1 MKLSTENV
9 STHLVDKNCLTFTG
23 KYVRK
28 LKIDELPQLFN
39 VLFGSMS
46 LVGPRPNLLLQYN
59 VIAEREKL
67 NVYRSK
73 PGITGLSQI
82 RKIDMSTPL
91 LLATSDNEMIST
103 LGVKDYFKFIVFTLI
118 GKGFGD
124 VVK

>member
-1 MKLSTENV
+1 M
-9 STHLVDKNCLTFTG
+9 
-23 KYVRK
+23 
-28 LKIDELPQLFN
+28 
-39 VLFGSMS
+39 
-46 LVGPRPNLLLQYN
+46 GPRPNLLLQYN

-82 RKIDMSTPL
+82 RKIGMSTPL